1 MNKITY
7 EPIIDSFPFSYT
19 VEDLRN
25 VYLRLRPIFERE
37 ETPETEKIIQ
47 VQDE

>member
-7 EPIIDSFPFSYT
+7 EPIIDSFPFAYT
-19 VEDLRN
+19 VEDLRK

-37 ETPETEKIIQ
+37 ESAEPERVIQ
-47 VQDE
+47 IQDQ

>member
-7 EPIIDSFPFSYT
+7 EPIIDSFLFSHT

-25 VYLRLRPIFERE
+25 VYLKLRPIFESE
-37 ETPETEKIIQ
+37 ASAEPERVIQ
-47 VQDE
+47 VQDQ